1 MRGLTALVTSTDPAR
16 FRAALSCA
24 AANAALGGRARVFL
38 HEEAVV
44 LLEATADPDAARL
57 TAAGLPSR
65 ADLVA
70 IAVESGV
77 ELLVCQS
84 GLALTGL
91 SMAALPAGMTAGG
104 LVSLLA
110 TLGEDRLLAF

>member
-1 MRGLTALVTSTDPAR
+1 MDISDIRWNEPAR
-16 FRAALSCA
+16 QKILDDADGVLR
-24 AANAALGGRARVFL
+24 
-38 HEEAVV
+38 EAVI
-44 LLEATADPDAARL
+44 
-57 TAAGLPSR
+57 
-65 ADLVA
+65 A
-70 IAVESGV
+70 IARESGV

-91 SMAALPAGMTAGG
+91 SMAELPAGTTAGG